1 MKILVIGI
9 SAAALLCSSSGW
21 SQQQTSKGTVL
32 VDRNKMTL
40 YTFDKDPAGKSTC
53 NGACATNWPPYTD
66 QIESPKPSAAM
77 PGDWS
82 VITRDDGTKMWGY
95 KGKPV
100 YYFKDDK
107 APGDVKGDGVNGVWH
122 VVKFP

>member
-1 MKILVIGI
+1 MRILIVAVG
-9 SAAALLCSSSGW
+9 AAVLFSSSPAW

-32 VDRNKMTL
+32 VDRHKMTL
-40 YTFDKDPAGKSTC
+40 YTFDKDSDGKSAC
-53 NGACATNWPPYTD
+53 NGTCAENWPPYTD
-66 QIESPKPSAAM
+66 QVESLKPSSA

-82 VITRDDGTKMWGY
+82 AITRDDGKKMWAY

-100 YYFKDDK
+100 YFFKDDK

-122 VVKFP
+122 VVKIQ